1 MGDIGI
7 LAAGI
12 AVMAGIGGGIG
23 TGIATCAAIKATVK
37 QPKAA
42 SKIQAIFIMAAGLCG
57 ATAIYGFIISMIILF
72 VK

>member
-1 MGDIGI
+1 MNGLAMI
-7 LAAGI
+7 AAGI

-23 TGIATCAAIKATVK
+23 TGIATSAAIKATVK

-42 SKIQAIFIMAAGLCG
+42 GKIQGIFIMATGLCG
-57 ATAIYGFIISMIILF
+57 ATAIYGFIISIIIMF

>member
-1 MGDIGI
+1 MSGIGM

-23 TGIATCAAIKATVK
+23 TGIATSAAIKASVQ
-37 QPKAA
+37 QPEAA
-42 SKIQAIFIMAAGLCG
+42 GKIQTVFIMAAGLCG
-57 ATAIYGFIISMIILF
+57 ATAIYGFIISIIIIF

>member
-1 MGDIGI
+1 MSE
-7 LAAGI
+7 LAMLGAGI

-23 TGIATCAAIKATVK
+23 TGIATSAAIKATVK

-42 SKIQAIFIMAAGLCG
+42 GKIQGIFILAAGFCG
-57 ATAIYGFIISMIILF
+57 ATAIYGFIISMILMF